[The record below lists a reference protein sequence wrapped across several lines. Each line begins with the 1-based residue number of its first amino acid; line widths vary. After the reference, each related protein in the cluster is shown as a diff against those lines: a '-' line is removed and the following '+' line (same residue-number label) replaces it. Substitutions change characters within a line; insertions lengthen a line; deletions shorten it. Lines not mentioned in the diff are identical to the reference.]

1 MGFLVE
7 KKSTAESLEM
17 ECFCLQYCK
26 GTLHVFW
33 WSRGLS
39 PSGWFGMGV
48 DKADGL
54 HPLVCQV
61 VKLKVTFVNFNKLT
75 QRCRG
80 TAMGKCLSMS
90 EHMLLGFC
98 LYTNHLYAK

>member
-7 KKSTAESLEM
+7 KIYSGKLRDGMFLFTMLQRHFAQLLVES
-17 ECFCLQYCK
+17 
-26 GTLHVFW
+26 
-33 WSRGLS
+33 
-39 PSGWFGMGV
+39 WFVPLGMVWDGV
-48 DKADGL
+48 DKADGRR
-54 HPLVCQV
+54 PLVCQV

-80 TAMGKCLSMS
+80 TAMGKCLSMC

-98 LYTNHLYAK
+98 LYTNYLYAK

>member
-7 KKSTAESLEM
+7 KKIYSGKLRNGMFLFTILQRLFAHLLVESWFVL
-17 ECFCLQYCK
+17 
-26 GTLHVFW
+26 LHMVW
-33 WSRGLS
+33 DR
-39 PSGWFGMGV
+39 V
-48 DKADGL
+48 DKADGR

-61 VKLKVTFVNFNKLT
+61 IKLKVTFVNFNKLT

-80 TAMGKCLSMS
+80 TAMGKYLRMC